1 MEMSTWIAKL
11 LGPVILVTA
20 TPMVL
25 SPKTIH
31 TLATD
36 FLKSLPLIY
45 ITGVL
50 VLVGGLSIV
59 NAHNRWNLDWTVFI
73 TIFGWAMIIGGAAR
87 VAVPTI
93 VVRVGTAMMGGPTTI
108 RLTGALWGL
117 IGALL
122 TYKGYDW

>member
-1 MEMSTWIAKL
+1 MEMSLWIAKL

-20 TPMVL
+20 TPMIL

-36 FLKSLPLIY
+36 FLRSGPLIY

-59 NAHNRWNLDWTVFI
+59 NAHNRWSPDWTVFI
-73 TIFGWAMIIGGAAR
+73 TVFGWAMVIGGAAR
-87 VAVPTI
+87 VAVPAI
-93 VVRVGTAMMGGPTTI
+93 VVRLGTAIMGRPVVT
-108 RLTGALWGL
+108 RLSGVAWGL
-117 IGALL
+117 IGGLL
-122 TYKGYDW
+122 TYKGYDL